1 MRAHSTSHQRHRPPT
16 HFPPALTPYTHPLS
30 RPPFTQ
36 VLDFFVDEGEDPS
49 VAPLANAEGYA
60 FSGAAGPGAGGYA
73 FSECGGADLTI
84 S

>member
-1 MRAHSTSHQRHRPPT
+1 MRAHSTSHQRHPPPT
-16 HFPPALTPYTHPLS
+16 CSHALHPC
-30 RPPFTQ
+30 PPFTQ